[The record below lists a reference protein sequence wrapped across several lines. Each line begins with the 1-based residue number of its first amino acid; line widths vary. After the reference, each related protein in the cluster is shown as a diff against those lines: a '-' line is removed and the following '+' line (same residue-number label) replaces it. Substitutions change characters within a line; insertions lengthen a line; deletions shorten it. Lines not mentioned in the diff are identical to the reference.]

1 MRVVFEMLCGIA
13 LALIVGNNAFAK
25 EWRGI
30 IPLHSTRADVEK
42 LLGPPPNDE
51 AALYQPSDNRSIH
64 NLDEEVVTIFYL
76 ARSNPANAIRPGT
89 RIK

>member
-64 NLDEEVVTIFYL
+64 NLDLLLGQEQSSKRDT
-76 ARSNPANAIRPGT
+76 SWDAN
-89 RIK
+89 